1 MTESTDI
8 ECVQTQLSGFNGFDM
23 NFLTLKVGQSA
34 KVLHV
39 REDLLSSIPS
49 LADIAMNGNNGP
61 DDAIALP
68 EYDAQAIADVLHF
81 VEQGSVEDL
90 ILRNVPDSSSARPD
104 IHAGPHRYIGAYI
117 AAHQLHLEDVQN
129 SLLDILSSF
138 YVNHLIQPEAILLLS
153 KANLRTSK
161 LYSLLMEEMARGTQ
175 AGFYNAREINS
186 SSLLDDLR
194 PQYKTAMA
202 QWSPED
208 FLALTAQVGRLSPKK
223 TRTMAVVAK
232 VNPCLFHNHVRTPPC
247 KSLKRKREDEGAAK
261 RSERPLDRSTKDSLR
276 ATPEPLLPSIED
288 DCDCDDDTPTRKR
301 QRTEYSEETI
311 MAERE
316 SDTGLTEH
324 ADDQDLSSRANEGGR
339 ILTQHAQPVEQ
350 QASVT
355 DDTVDEHSSIR
366 SQTIQADNVSEIFS
380 PELSQT
386 VQPDDITAE
395 HSPAR
400 SQTIQPDSAFIQVP
414 SSQIDPNDE
423 QSYDDSDDENEEET
437 EKEVFRMITEGLLT
451 DEPRVKHLPG
461 SFSPGSRGV
470 LTGYHEAL
478 RKNDPSKQHFI
489 DHLNGVQQDILR
501 NDPSASVVTWTPDGP
516 LRNGQPVLKSQPP
529 QPKERSKTVAAVPKK
544 KWGGLW

>member
-23 NFLTLKVGQSA
+23 KFLTLKVGQSA

-39 REDLLSSIPS
+39 HEGLLSSIPS

-61 DDAIALP
+61 DDAIALS
-68 EYDAQAIADVLHF
+68 EYDAQATADVLHF

-247 KSLKRKREDEGAAK
+247 KSLKRKREDKGTAK

-276 ATPEPLLPSIED
+276 VTPEPLLPSIED
-288 DCDCDDDTPTRKR
+288 DFDCDDDTPTRKR
-301 QRTEYSEETI
+301 QRTRYSEETV
-311 MAERE
+311 MAGQE
-316 SDTGLTEH
+316 SGNEEMEEANGQTN
-324 ADDQDLSSRANEGGR
+324 LSKGGR
-339 ILTQHAQPVEQ
+339 ISTQHAQPVEQ

-355 DDTVDEHSSIR
+355 GDIVHEHSSIR
-366 SQTIQADNVSEIFS
+366 SQTIQADDVSEIFS
-380 PELSQT
+380 PERSQT

-400 SQTIQPDSAFIQVP
+400 SQTIQPDSPFIQVP

-423 QSYDDSDDENEEET
+423 QSYDDADDENEGKV
-437 EKEVFRMITEGLLT
+437 EKEVFRMITKGLLT

-461 SFSPGSRGV
+461 SFSAGSRGIV
-470 LTGYHEAL
+470 TGYHEAL
-478 RKNDPSKQHFI
+478 RKNAPSKKHFI

-501 NDPSASVVTWTPDGP
+501 NDPSARAVTWTPDGP
-516 LRNGQPVLKSQPP
+516 LRNGQPVPKPQPP
-529 QPKERSKTVAAVPKK
+529 QLKAERSKTVAVVPKK